1 LAYRLKYK
9 TLRLNSA
16 GSTMEPTL
24 FDALNYMGIVRF
36 SASGSFK
43 GVRKSVAGALY
54 SQGPLHI

>member
-1 LAYRLKYK
+1 
-9 TLRLNSA
+9 
-16 GSTMEPTL
+16 MEPTL

-54 SQGPLHI
+54 SQGPLHIWCQQA